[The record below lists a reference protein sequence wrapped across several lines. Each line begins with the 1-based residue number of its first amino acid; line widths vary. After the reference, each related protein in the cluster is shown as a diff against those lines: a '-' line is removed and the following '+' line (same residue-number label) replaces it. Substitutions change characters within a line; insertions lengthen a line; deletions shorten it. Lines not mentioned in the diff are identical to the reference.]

1 MSKRFVINTGVIRA
15 LLGKFAYGL
24 IKLFVKLK
32 LLFSILPLD
41 SNLVYNT
48 AIKYLIQS
56 SSDKEYSV
64 NDTRKKFILL
74 LLITTGIFS
83 SFSLLAH
90 GVDDVTKQF
99 LEANEGGAIF
109 PFIYIGA
116 KHMLTGYDHLLFL
129 VGVVFFLFRSKDVL
143 LYVSLFTLGH
153 SLTLL
158 YGVFSQID
166 INAYIIDAIIGLSV
180 VYKGF
185 DNLGGFQRLFNY
197 QPNTKIAVTVFGLF
211 HGFGLA
217 TKIQEF
223 QLPSNGLV
231 SNIISF
237 NLGVE
242 IGQILALA
250 MVLIVLSFWRKHSSY
265 LSFATFTNTALI
277 SAGFMLIGLQLTG
290 YFIS

>member
-1 MSKRFVINTGVIRA
+1 MKHIRH
-15 LLGKFAYGL
+15 
-24 IKLFVKLK
+24 
-32 LLFSILPLD
+32 
-41 SNLVYNT
+41 N
-48 AIKYLIQS
+48 
-56 SSDKEYSV
+56 
-64 NDTRKKFILL
+64 FIRS
-74 LLITTGIFS
+74 LLIIIGVFT

-90 GVDDVTKQF
+90 GVDDATKQF
-99 LEANEGGAIF
+99 LEANQGTAIF

-158 YGVFSQID
+158 YGVFSNIE
-166 INAYIIDAIIGLSV
+166 INPYIIDAIIGLSV

-185 DNLGGFQRLFNY
+185 DNLGGFQRLFNC

-223 QLPSNGLV
+223 QLPSDGLV
-231 SNIISF
+231 SNIVSF
-237 NLGVE
+237 NVGVE
-242 IGQILALA
+242 IGQFLALA
-250 MVLIVLSFWRKHSSY
+250 LVLIILNFWRRHSSY
-265 LSFATFTNTALI
+265 LSFATVTNTALM
-277 SAGFMLIGLQLTG
+277 SAGFMLVGLQLTG
-290 YFIS
+290 YFIN